1 MLQIFT
7 YSTGLAFTG
16 RSAACAP
23 ATATRPA
30 AEPRRRLF
38 TIFIVTSKFAYRGRD
53 PLVRCRNT
61 LEGPLQ
67 FPAKPPCPLF
77 LITAMRTSG
86 PGRCDLGMPP
96 SVALATLMMRSAHT
110 TKKPASHRVRRC
122 FSAVCCT
129 NNTRNWSF
137 RRAMKRSER
146 RQGQLIFISKVC
158 GTPKVPAALGRV
170 TASTN
175 RFPKTPPQT
184 GARKRRP
191 VRLRGWQCASDCSQ
205 THRITGACRIRSPR
219 GADRESPRRLSPLM
233 TPPSDKRSR
242 YAA

>member
-67 FPAKPPCPLF
+67 FPAKPPGPLF

-86 PGRCDLGMPP
+86 PGRGDLGMPP

-110 TKKPASHRVRRC
+110 TKKPASHRVRRR

-129 NNTRNWSF
+129 KSTHFSGPREAQNSVP
-137 RRAMKRSER
+137 KRPEY
-146 RQGQLIFISKVC
+146 QDFIEAIS
-158 GTPKVPAALGRV
+158 
-170 TASTN
+170 
-175 RFPKTPPQT
+175 
-184 GARKRRP
+184 
-191 VRLRGWQCASDCSQ
+191 
-205 THRITGACRIRSPR
+205 IACRR
-219 GADRESPRRLSPLM
+219 G
-233 TPPSDKRSR
+233 
-242 YAA
+242 